1 MATMYILVGA
11 PATGKS
17 TYAKENFKDAIIVSS
32 DKVREIMY
40 GSEEIQGSPAAVF
53 SQVHFNCWQYLVQ
66 GIDVV
71 VDATNI
77 SKKNR
82 AKLRGGMPLDTEFK
96 AIVFKTDL
104 ETAIKRNAERDRH
117 VPEDVIKRMF
127 KNFEMPTADE
137 GFAEIIEV

>member
-1 MATMYILVGA
+1 MYMLIGP

-32 DKVREIMY
+32 DKVRKIMY

-53 SQVHFNCWQYLVQ
+53 SQVRFNCWQYLVQ
-66 GIDVV
+66 GRDVV

-77 SKKNR
+77 TRKNR
-82 AKLRGGMPLDTEFK
+82 AKLKSGMPLGTEFK

-104 ETAIKRNAERDRH
+104 ETALKRNTERARH
-117 VPEDVIKRMF
+117 VPEDVVKRMF
-127 KNFEMPTADE
+127 TNLEMPTADE